1 MIKLQYYTKV
11 DTDPTQSVN
20 PKKFRV
26 KAGCFDTDNFAKCLI
41 KWDEDKGIF
50 EFLSFDKTLLWKLNA
65 PICEAKLDPESQLV
79 WLVQRDSKEQVTVLV
94 YDYNGN
100 QKASLTMEDKF
111 CQSDFIITPL
121 PQPMSIAL
129 DFAAGQDGSQ
139 AYFLQFADDKI
150 RIINELEKDLSFVF
164 AFNNDQKAIL
174 LNYYENTIFE
184 VSYPDL
190 EPLRQFEFPDDMSY
204 GNLSKIT
211 DDIWLFSENNHFR
224 HYLFDNRKMQIIDE
238 IVVSGYEPMPN
249 TDGEFDSHIS
259 HMEYI
264 GDKIIF
270 THYEFVNTQEKNWWG
285 IAEFDI
291 KNVKTL
297 I

>member
-26 KAGCFDTDNFAKCLI
+26 KAGCFDTDNFAKSLI

-100 QKASLTMEDKF
+100 PKASLTMEDKF
-111 CQSDFIITPL
+111 CQSSFIITPL

-150 RIINELEKDLSFVF
+150 
-164 AFNNDQKAIL
+164 
-174 LNYYENTIFE
+174 
-184 VSYPDL
+184 
-190 EPLRQFEFPDDMSY
+190 
-204 GNLSKIT
+204 
-211 DDIWLFSENNHFR
+211 
-224 HYLFDNRKMQIIDE
+224 
-238 IVVSGYEPMPN
+238 
-249 TDGEFDSHIS
+249 
-259 HMEYI
+259 
-264 GDKIIF
+264 
-270 THYEFVNTQEKNWWG
+270 
-285 IAEFDI
+285 
-291 KNVKTL
+291 
-297 I
+297 

>member
-1 MIKLQYYTKV
+1 MITLQKYTKT
-11 DTDPTQSVN
+11 DTDPTQSINPADFCVN
-20 PKKFRV
+20 SW
-26 KAGCFDTDNFAKCLI
+26 CFDTDNQGKYLV
-41 KWDEDKGIF
+41 KWDEDTESF
-50 EFLSFDKTLLWKLNA
+50 EFLNFDKTLLWELNA
-65 PICEAKLDPESQLV
+65 PICEAKFDPKNQLV
-79 WLVQRDSKEQVTVLV
+79 WLVQRDNDEQVTIFV
-94 YDYNGN
+94 YDYKGN
-100 QKASLTMEDKF
+100 QKASLMMEDEF
-111 CQSDFIITPL
+111 YQSGFIITPL

-139 AYFLQFADDKI
+139 AYFLQFSDTKI
-150 RIINELEKDLSFVF
+150 QVIKKLEENLGFLFTFD
-164 AFNNDQKAIL
+164 NDQKAIL

-270 THYEFVNTQEKNWWG
+270 THYEFVNTPEKNWWG